1 MEIGRSKGDI
11 TETGKL
17 KNVTILLDSGHIKT
31 PQVDLGRIPPLGEV
45 VRHDSKCLEHIS
57 ANAHALMTSH
67 TTIGFKEI
75 VAFPFFGAQNIR
87 LATKESVKARIRRG

>member
-1 MEIGRSKGDI
+1 MEIGRSQGDI
-11 TETGKL
+11 TETGNL
-17 KNVTILLDSGHIKT
+17 KNMTILLISGHIKT
-31 PQVDLGRIPPLGEV
+31 PQVNLSRIPPLGEV
-45 VRHDSKCLEHIS
+45 VRHDAKCLEHIS

-75 VAFPFFGAQNIR
+75 VAFHLFGAQNMW